1 MSKINDSLIV
11 ASKAMQVAGGNLP
24 FPSYGSGYGASR
36 IWESEAQ
43 WDAWTDLQYGDG
55 AINIQKYRQKLGDLS
70 RNSLMCAAIRLLGDS
85 FLEAPIQVKEKKGG
99 KSGKK
104 GESKIIADHKLP
116 ALWNR
121 PNNFYDGTVL
131 KKGIAFSL
139 VLASNAY
146 VIKNFSQNGLWPLEL
161 WWEPH
166 WTCRPMFPMN
176 GSAFISHYE
185 VNRNG
190 MWYQVPIE
198 NVIHIRDGIHP
209 YNQRLGFSGNDSIS
223 PELFADAEAAGYY
236 ASLLG
241 GSGVPQFMVG
251 IDKGMKLDQKKAE
264 QMEKMIVRKTT
275 GDRKGQPFVIGG
287 GRAYKLGINPKD
299 LDMSAARYAAED
311 RFCAVKGIPAVVLE
325 LGSGMNKSIYSNV
338 KMAMERVWR
347 SFICP
352 KLTMMEGQ
360 LDVSLLE
367 DFEDVTPGQPNNRYC
382 EHDLSQIQ
390 ALQEDQTEL
399 ATRLENLYSKGAIMR
414 SELRSGLNY
423 GPSIEGD
430 EDVDKVYFIPKGGS
444 LVKPNEEPLA
454 QGEQIIDMTTGE
466 IRAGAPPPTP
476 EAPPAGLLGPGQENA
491 PDGQGAP
498 ANPLLAI
505 TKAMVGDGLKG
516 GPGSGRH
523 ADSKTDPSKANSYMV
538 RRLDSHLVKMGFNFD
553 KEGKVGDYHVFQ
565 YSKSDGAKAHLYS
578 ATGDIKIRS
587 VDGRVTKVKYEQHD
601 WDQSPSKSLELSQ
614 AIQDLLPDGFL
625 NPQAGWVNFPAKMN
639 SLNIPRTS
647 MPQVM
652 SNHRGAMVQFL
663 RGRGITHSNE
673 DVLPGDLSPTQAEY
687 RPDKVESAKEWD
699 GPQRPILV
707 SADNRVVDGH
717 HQWMAAMASPE
728 EKIPVIRLDSP
739 ILPLLLEVARFPS
752 SGVRGEDDELQFWGS
767 EKAMPSKGSLV
778 TSKDVSETISFLKR
792 NRYQQAAAMLT
803 ADKMVIPKASKKSNG
818 DSELLST

>member
-1 MSKINDSLIV
+1 MPKINDQMIL
-11 ASKAMQVAGGNLP
+11 ASKAMQGPGGNLP

-146 VIKNFSQNGLWPLEL
+146 IIKNFSQNGLWPLEL

-166 WTCRPMFPMN
+166 WTIRPMFPMN

-264 QMEKMIVRKTT
+264 AMEKMIVRKTT

-287 GRAYKLGINPKD
+287 GRAYKLGISPKD
-299 LDMSAARYAAED
+299 LDMSEARFAAED
-311 RFCAVKGIPAVVLE
+311 RFCAIKGIPAACLE
-325 LGSGMNKSIYSNV
+325 LGSGRAHSIYNNV
-338 KMAMERVWR
+338 NAAMERVWR

-352 KLTMMEGQ
+352 KLTMLEGQ

-390 ALQEDQTEL
+390 ALQEDEDAKAKRWGQLFKDGL
-399 ATRLENLYSKGAIMR
+399 AMR
-414 SELRSGLNY
+414 SEARSSMNLGA
-423 GPSIEGD
+423 SD
-430 EDVDKVYFIPKGGS
+430 ESNPDQDKVFFVLKGGS

-454 QGEQIIDMTTGE
+454 QGEQIIDMNTGE
-466 IRAGAPPPTP
+466 IRAGAPPPQPDT
-476 EAPPAGLLGPGQENA
+476 GSGGFGDLGPYPEGTPGMKNA
-491 PDGQGAP
+491 SDGQGAP
-498 ANPLLAI
+498 NNPLLAI
-505 TKAMVGDGLKG
+505 AKAMVGDELKG
-516 GPGSGRH
+516 GPGSGPHPGGEKISSSLH
-523 ADSKTDPSKANSYMV
+523 AATVSYFANHLIKEFPDPHKGSAKAQELLKKYEGDSRIANLTSGK
-538 RRLDSHLVKMGFNFD
+538 DIAKMLL
-553 KEGKVGDYHVFQ
+553 KIESEGS
-565 YSKSDGAKAHLYS
+565 SKSF
-578 ATGDIKIRS
+578 
-587 VDGRVTKVKYEQHD
+587 
-601 WDQSPSKSLELSQ
+601 ELSQ

-625 NPQAGWVNFPAKMN
+625 NPQAGWVNFPAEMN

-652 SNHRGAMVQFL
+652 GSHRGAMVQFL

-673 DVLPGDLSPTQAEY
+673 EVLPGDLSPTQAEY

-707 SADNRVVDGH
+707 SADNCVVDGH

-752 SGVRGEDDELQFWGS
+752 SGVRDEDDNLQFWGS
-767 EKAMPSKGSLV
+767 EKAMPGSGSLV
-778 TSKDVSETISFLKR
+778 SAKDVTETISYLKKH
-792 NRYQQAAAMLT
+792 RYLQAADLISAGR
-803 ADKMVIPKASKKSNG
+803 MVIPKAAKKSNG
-818 DSELLST
+818 DSELIST